1 MRWVGV
7 RETATSLAREN
18 VNKSSGFHLN
28 QLISGLCWAK
38 LGRGGEPGGL
48 GEKNQGGGPAW
59 RPLAPKAALAV
70 VLSSAEAWPKAQ
82 ACTGR
87 DSSDFLFI
95 FFSDTVGT
103 WSFNGVVVSK
113 LIKCP
118 PPLPS
123 LPLSPSPFP
132 FASFL
137 FLPPPLVSS
146 YSSK

>member
-70 VLSSAEAWPKAQ
+70 VRSSAEAWPKAQ
-82 ACTGR
+82 ACT
-87 DSSDFLFI
+87 S
-95 FFSDTVGT
+95 
-103 WSFNGVVVSK
+103 
-113 LIKCP
+113 
-118 PPLPS
+118 
-123 LPLSPSPFP
+123 
-132 FASFL
+132 
-137 FLPPPLVSS
+137 
-146 YSSK
+146 